1 MRALDVIEGKVS
13 LATARDDYGVVL
25 RERSAADPFVIDAAE
40 TAALRTKLKAART
53 SAPPMIDRGSG
64 YDKMQRGEF
73 KPWVRSG

>member
-1 MRALDVIEGKVS
+1 MQL
-13 LATARDDYGVVL
+13 ARDAGVL
-25 RERSAADPFVIDAAE
+25 QSAIDAAE

-53 SAPPMIDRGSG
+53 SAPLMIDRGSG